1 MVAVSELVSHPRYR
15 RIYARVLTLDTATVS
30 EIADCVESSTSAVYD
45 DVNHLV
51 ETNLLAR
58 VTETQPHR
66 YRACEIGLTVRSE
79 GTEYDVTPTLLVA
92 LARAEENETVQL
104 YLDRHGR
111 SGLATALDHAAAFAR
126 GETTARI
133 VAREEDIPVL
143 EAETI
148 LQELRE
154 LLRDVGNEVEAV
166 NVKELD
172 DAVGRLDNT
181 DTETDGT

>member
-1 MVAVSELVSHPRYR
+1 MVAVSELISHPHYR
-15 RIYARVLTLDTATVS
+15 RIYARVHTLDTPTVS
-30 EIADCVESSTSAVYD
+30 EIADGVESSTSAVYD

-66 YRACEIGLTVRSE
+66 YRARDIELTIRSE

-92 LARAEENETVQL
+92 LARAERNETLQL

-126 GETTARI
+126 GTTTARI
-133 VAREEDIPVL
+133 VSREEDIPVL

-148 LQELRE
+148 LQELRDLFQDVDGGVETMNVEE
-154 LLRDVGNEVEAV
+154 LDEAVGN
-166 NVKELD
+166 LD
-172 DAVGRLDNT
+172 DSET
-181 DTETDGT
+181 TDGA